1 MNRDKRRMWAA
12 TNKQKERQGRQ
23 TPRRRLVFSL
33 RSDQVDELRDWLSLA
48 CAAILMHSPWWL
60 AAVGRPEI
68 ADSNIDHSFESGG
81 RAKAGGFVCSES
93 YFPATAAAGSS
104 DSACSLTER
113 VGMGWRRIIA
123 AIESLSRKIRTTIPI
138 RNATAIVKKVQM

>member
-1 MNRDKRRMWAA
+1 MNRNQRRMWAA

-68 ADSNIDHSFESGG
+68 ADNNIDHSLESGG
-81 RAKAGGFVCSES
+81 RAKAGGFVARSPI
-93 YFPATAAAGSS
+93 FRQRLLPG
-104 DSACSLTER
+104 L
-113 VGMGWRRIIA
+113 RIPHA
-123 AIESLSRKIRTTIPI
+123 L
-138 RNATAIVKKVQM
+138 